1 MKKIISIF
9 IFFIYFNLGFSYK
22 NQDYT
27 LFLDGKKAY
36 YSKNYSLAQLNFE
49 TLMKTFPSSLILSNN
64 YAYFYIGMNYYHL
77 ENYEK
82 AAYYLE
88 KAVYISTNLLTDNS
102 QTENLH
108 LFAERDFALGD
119 SLMKIGETQKA
130 ITYLNRVGSNT
141 YYPFIS
147 YYEKKALEILKEY
160 SPIYEKKL
168 QLKFEYNFSVMNDF
182 SVPELLKIGKFFS
195 SKKDYEKA
203 AEFYTLLLSKNNLS
217 QKEKAEIYTD
227 YFELLMA
234 NKEYDEILKLT
245 KNYNNE
251 FSDIFKYYRGI
262 TFYKKRDF
270 SRALYLF
277 NSIEKG
283 DFYSKA
289 NYYSA
294 GIYFTLN
301 DYNNVIANLKNVK
314 DKNIITDSMAAFSYL
329 YLNDEKNSQK
339 AITRLA
345 QKYPDTY
352 IGLYFKRLL
361 EKENL
366 PLTQFNSLEDLIN
379 FSNTILSTQLPLPQ
393 DFIPKADIL
402 EIDQLSQIAE
412 LEDREILKVAFQKSS
427 FAKKRNPEG
436 TLATTLILESGNFYE
451 LAFKNSL
458 LSLKDFA
465 DYKELFRYNFPL
477 YYQDIIRE
485 CSKKYDVPQELIY
498 TIIHTITGFNPFYI
512 SDDSKFGIMNIPYT
526 DDNSLRF
533 FELFDVDTNIEEGTK
548 ILKNLLT
555 KYNGNKIKTLIA
567 YVYGEEYLDLI
578 FFGYTNDI
586 NFSSVTIPEE
596 RFFLQN
602 MFMTYIFYSRIYNF

>member
-36 YSKNYSLAQLNFE
+36 YNKNYSLAQLNFE

-77 ENYEK
+77 QNYEK

-88 KAVYISTNLLTDNS
+88 KAVYISINLLTNNS

-130 ITYLNRVGSNT
+130 ITYLNRVDSNT

-182 SVPELLKIGKFFS
+182 SIPELLKIGKFYS

-203 AEFYTLLLSKNNLS
+203 SEFYTLLLNNNNLS

-289 NYYSA
+289 NYYSV

-314 DKNIITDSMAAFSYL
+314 EKNIITDSMAAFSYL

-339 AITRLA
+339 AITKLA
-345 QKYPDTY
+345 QKYPNTY
-352 IGLYFKRLL
+352 IGLYFKKLS

-366 PLTQFNSLEDLIN
+366 PLTQFNSLEDLIS
-379 FSNTILSTQLPLPQ
+379 FSNTILSTQLSLPQ

-427 FAKKRNPEG
+427 FAKKTNSEA
-436 TLATTLILESGNFYE
+436 TLATTLILENGNFYE

-485 CSKKYDVPQELIY
+485 YSKKYDVPQELIY

-512 SDDSKFGIMNIPYT
+512 SDDSKFGIMDIPYV
-526 DDNSLRF
+526 DNNTLDF
-533 FELFDVDTNIEEGTK
+533 FELFDVNTNIEIGTK
-548 ILKNLLT
+548 LLKNLLT

-586 NFSSVTIPEE
+586 NFASVTIPEE

>member
-160 SPIYEKKL
+160 SPIYERKL

-182 SVPELLKIGKFFS
+182 SIPELLKVGKFYS

-203 AEFYTLLLSKNNLS
+203 SEFYTLLLNDNNLS

-277 NSIEKG
+277 NSIGKG

-314 DKNIITDSMAAFSYL
+314 EKNIITDSMAAFSYL

-339 AITRLA
+339 AITKLA

-366 PLTQFNSLEDLIN
+366 PLTQFSSLEDLIN

-402 EIDQLSQIAE
+402 ELDQLSQIAE

-533 FELFDVDTNIEEGTK
+533 FELFDVNTNIEEGTK

-586 NFSSVTIPEE
+586 NFASVTIPEE